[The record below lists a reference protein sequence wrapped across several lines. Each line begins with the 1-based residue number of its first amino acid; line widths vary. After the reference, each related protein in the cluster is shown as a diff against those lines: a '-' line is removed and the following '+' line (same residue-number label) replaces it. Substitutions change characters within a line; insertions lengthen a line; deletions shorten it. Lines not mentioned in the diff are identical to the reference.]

1 MPAAESARPAVL
13 HLVTDPRRRG
23 AQNLAR
29 DLHAEL
35 LRRGHRSELHS
46 LQPHADAPDAPDAPG
61 APAGGDAEPLG
72 PGRYHPATLRAL
84 RAAARRADVVVAH
97 GSSTL
102 PACAAALFGSRTP
115 FVYVN
120 IGDPRHWAASP
131 VRRLRTGL
139 LLRRAA
145 AVAAI
150 SDGAREVLLDHYRL
164 PARSVRT
171 IPNGRTADRYPPA
184 ADEADRQTAR
194 AALGLPA
201 EGPLLAWVGALAR
214 EKRPDL
220 ALDALALL
228 PGVHLAV
235 AGDGPLRAEAAA
247 RDTTGR
253 AHFLGALTDPAPLYR
268 AADALVLTSDSE
280 GVPGVLVEAA
290 LAGLPAVATDVG
302 WVRDVVRD
310 GVTGRLVPPGDAAA
324 LAGAVEKLLADA
336 HGALGAAARRHAL
349 DRFDLAVVADAWQG
363 LLAETAHRGSRR
375 TV

>member
-1 MPAAESARPAVL
+1 MPAAEPAHPAVL

-35 LRRGHRSELHS
+35 LRRGHRSELRS
-46 LQPHADAPDAPDAPG
+46 LRPHPDAPG
-61 APAGGDAEPLG
+61 TEDARPLG
-72 PGRYHPATLRAL
+72 PTRYHPATLRAL

-102 PACAAALFGSRTP
+102 PACAAALLGSRTP

-120 IGDPRHWAASP
+120 IGDPRHWTASP
-131 VRRLRTGL
+131 ARRLRTGL

-164 PARSVRT
+164 PARTVRT
-171 IPNGRTADRYPPA
+171 IPNGRSADRYPPA
-184 ADEADRQTAR
+184 ADEADRQAAR

-201 EGPLLAWVGALAR
+201 DGPLLAWVGALAA

-220 ALDALALL
+220 AIDALALL
-228 PGVHLAV
+228 PGVHLAL
-235 AGDGPLRAEAAA
+235 AGDGPLRAATAA
-247 RDTTGR
+247 RDTTAR
-253 AHFLGALTDPAPLYR
+253 ARFLGTLADPAPLYR
-268 AADALVLTSDSE
+268 AADALLLTSDSE

-302 WVRDVVRD
+302 WVRDIVLD
-310 GVTGRLVPPGDAAA
+310 GITGTLVPPGDATA
-324 LAGAVEKLLADA
+324 LAGAVDRLLADA

-349 DRFDLAVVADAWQG
+349 DRFDLAVVTDAWQQ
-363 LLAETAHRGSRR
+363 LLAETARIRPR
-375 TV
+375 N